1 LLLLARRANIKP
13 RRNAKINAAPPT
25 TPPAIGAMG
34 GFLCAVD
41 GAVVE
46 LDVPGEELVLKE
58 VVGVPGLVSWVPELE
73 LGSGSSELSKRSG
86 VERIVV
92 QRGVTYV

>member
-1 LLLLARRANIKP
+1 
-13 RRNAKINAAPPT
+13 
-25 TPPAIGAMG
+25 MG
-34 GFLCAVD
+34 SFLCAVDAVD